1 MRGFCEWLLLL
12 LALCGSTSGLHSS
25 IHCNLREGRA
35 SQIDAGSGQVF
46 GVNPSN
52 ATFTVT
58 EHGLLSYPG
67 KLKEVSPG
75 PNGIWAVKS
84 NNRAARW
91 LRDNWVE
98 IGGHL
103 TRIDAGGNHIVAGI
117 INDAVRCLP
126 KSKIIQADVN
136 QEVEWDHMEG
146 KMKHI
151 ACGRWGCWAVDGK
164 GQAYFRHGITEDSCV
179 GSSWTEEGRGFS
191 KIEAGTDG
199 DVYGLSNDQ
208 RIYRR
213 VGISKQQPA
222 GTGWALVELE
232 PHFQGI
238 KDMSY
243 DLRTLWIVT
252 PDFSVF
258 KCLTS
263 SKLQHNEEE

>member
-1 MRGFCEWLLLL
+1 MRRFCEWLLLL
-12 LALCGSTSGLHSS
+12 LALWGSTSGLHSS
-25 IHCNLREGRA
+25 LRCNSIEGKL

-46 GVNPSN
+46 GVNSHN
-52 ATFTVT
+52 ATFTVV
-58 EHGLLSYPG
+58 EDGLLSYPG
-67 KLKEVSPG
+67 SLKVVSPG

-98 IGGHL
+98 IGGQL
-103 TRIDAGGNHIVAGI
+103 TQIDAGGSNIVAGV

-126 KSKIIQADVN
+126 KSKIILADVN

-146 KMKHI
+146 RMKHI
-151 ACGRWGCWAVDGK
+151 ACGRWGCWAVDRK

-179 GSSWTEEGRGFS
+179 GSSWTEEGKGFS

-199 DVYGLSNDQ
+199 CVYGLTNDQ

-222 GTGWALVELE
+222 GTGWALVEME
-232 PHFQGI
+232 PHLHGI

-243 DLRTLWIVT
+243 DMRTLWIVT
-252 PDFSVF
+252 PDFRIF

-263 SKLQHNEEE
+263 RKDNEEE